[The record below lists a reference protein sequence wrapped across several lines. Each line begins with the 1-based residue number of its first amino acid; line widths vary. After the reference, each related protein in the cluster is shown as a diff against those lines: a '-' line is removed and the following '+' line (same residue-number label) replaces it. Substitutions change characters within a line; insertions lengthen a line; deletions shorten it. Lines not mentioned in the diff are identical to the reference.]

1 MRVLAA
7 LPLLLVPWATGA
19 ASAEVVVLS
28 AGAVEP
34 GLVRLV
40 DGFRQETG
48 HAVRLSVGVPAALR
62 ERVDAG
68 EVADL
73 IVAPPAVVDA
83 LVAAGRARGEARAVV
98 GRVGVGVV
106 VRQGSPRPEVSSP
119 TALRE
124 ALLAADSLVYNRAST
139 GTYFERLLD
148 RLGIAAQVAAKT
160 TRYPDGTAVLEHVAR
175 GAGREIGIGAITE
188 IRQFEARGLALVGPL
203 PPDLQNYTVYV
214 AAVLAGSPSPEA
226 AHALLRYVTAPAARA
241 VFAATG
247 VE

>member
-19 ASAEVVVLS
+19 AAAEVVVLS

-48 HAVRLSVGVPAALR
+48 HAVRLAVGVPAALR

-83 LVAAGRARGEARAVV
+83 LVAAGRAHRSEER
-98 GRVGVGVV
+98 RVGKELTS
-106 VRQGSPRPEVSSP
+106 R
-119 TALRE
+119 
-124 ALLAADSLVYNRAST
+124 
-139 GTYFERLLD
+139 
-148 RLGIAAQVAAKT
+148 
-160 TRYPDGTAVLEHVAR
+160 
-175 GAGREIGIGAITE
+175 
-188 IRQFEARGLALVGPL
+188 
-203 PPDLQNYTVYV
+203 
-214 AAVLAGSPSPEA
+214 
-226 AHALLRYVTAPAARA
+226 
-241 VFAATG
+241 
-247 VE
+247 